1 VSGSWAHSIGKA
13 FSISL
18 QPLLPESRRDTVECR
33 IRELLPAVLSPRANL
48 ILYGSPIPDRGVP
61 YTSLRAGPF
70 AVKLQFLSIISLLAV
85 LFAGVTVTVTAQ
97 SSDQSLP
104 TPVVS
109 NEIEGSIAPLDL
121 GDSRL
126 TRYFYAFEGTP
137 GDLVLTVN
145 SRNLNGDM
153 DIFTAVT
160 FRPLMKISIYANTIP
175 PEVTKSIYLRTK
187 QILILRVEARSP
199 NDDAGNYRIRFS
211 GAYAPFSGGIP
222 VAESSVEKTEVAGN
236 KPGTRRVN
244 SVGATIAE
252 PPSETPSAT
261 PEPTPKAETA
271 TEKPTEDK
279 EAKTAS
285 PRSARTRPP
294 RSTSTARNPRRR
306 PPPARPKP
314 TPPKTETATTNTEEP
329 KKETGEGEGKSAV
342 TTPEKP
348 ATEEKPAAQEPTA
361 PQPGARLII
370 EEKDGTRIDRPM
382 STIRRVVV
390 EGGGIVI
397 VLKTGRIERIPMS
410 NVSRMAIE
418 P

>member
-1 VSGSWAHSIGKA
+1 M
-13 FSISL
+13 
-18 QPLLPESRRDTVECR
+18 
-33 IRELLPAVLSPRANL
+33 
-48 ILYGSPIPDRGVP
+48 
-61 YTSLRAGPF
+61 
-70 AVKLQFLSIISLLAV
+70 KLQRLSIVSLLAV
-85 LFAGVTVTVTAQ
+85 LVAAITVSAQ

-104 TPVVS
+104 TPVLS

-121 GDSRL
+121 GDSRV
-126 TRYFYAFEGTP
+126 TRHFYAFEGTP

-160 FRPLMKISIYANTIP
+160 FRPLMKVTIYANTIP

-199 NDDAGNYRIRFS
+199 NDDAGDYRIRFS

-222 VAESSVEKTEVAGN
+222 VAESGAEKTEVAGN

-271 TEKPTEDK
+271 TEKSTEDK
-279 EAKTAS
+279 EAKTAP

-294 RSTSTARNPRRR
+294 RSSTARNPRRR
-306 PPPARPKP
+306 TPPARPKP
-314 TPPKTETATTNTEEP
+314 TPPKTETATTNTQEP
-329 KKETGEGEGKSAV
+329 KKEAGEGEGKSAV
-342 TTPEKP
+342 STPEKT
-348 ATEEKPAAQEPTA
+348 ATDEKPAAQEPTA

-370 EEKDGTRIDRPM
+370 EEKDGTRIERPM